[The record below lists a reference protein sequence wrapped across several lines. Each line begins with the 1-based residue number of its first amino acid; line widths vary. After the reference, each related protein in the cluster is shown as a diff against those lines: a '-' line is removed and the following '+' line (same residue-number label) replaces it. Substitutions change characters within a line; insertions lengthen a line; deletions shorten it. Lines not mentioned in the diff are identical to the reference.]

1 MKLALTIVFLVIAV
15 IMAILILFQEGKSN
29 GLSGSIGGSSSETY
43 WSKNKGRS
51 KESKLITIT
60 TILMIL
66 FFVLS
71 LVLGLGI
78 VK

>member
-1 MKLALTIVFLVIAV
+1 MKLALTIVFLVISVVMAV
-15 IMAILILFQEGKSN
+15 LVLMQEGKNN
-29 GLSGSIGGSSSETY
+29 GLSGSISGTSETY

-51 KESKLITIT
+51 KESIMVTVT
-60 TILMIL
+60 TILAVL

-78 VK
+78 F